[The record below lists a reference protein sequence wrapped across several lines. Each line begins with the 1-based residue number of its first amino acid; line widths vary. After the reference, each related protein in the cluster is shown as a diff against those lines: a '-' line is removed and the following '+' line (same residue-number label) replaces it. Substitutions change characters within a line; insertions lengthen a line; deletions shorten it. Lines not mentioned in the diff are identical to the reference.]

1 MSTAD
6 VTAEEVTESVTGFDE
21 IAVEKHFHGLDLYM
35 DGEAKPVKLLRALIF
50 VHLRHT
56 AGEHGK
62 DAATAEAAMS
72 MTLRDVQDYFKPDTE
87 ANPADPDTE
96 SGKGDSQVE
105 SEPDGSP
112 PSAWPPESTPAST
125 TD

>member
-6 VTAEEVTESVTGFDE
+6 VTAEEVTESITGFDE
-21 IAVEKHFHGLDLYM
+21 IAVEKHFDGLDLYM
-35 DGEAKPVKLLRALIF
+35 DGERKPIKMLRALIF

-62 DAATAEAAMS
+62 DTATAEAAMAMPLS
-72 MTLRDVQDYFKPDTE
+72 DVQAYFKPDTE
-87 ANPADPDTE
+87 ANPADPDTD
-96 SGKGDSQVE
+96 SGKGDSPVD

-112 PSAWPPESTPAST
+112 PSAWLPESHPAST